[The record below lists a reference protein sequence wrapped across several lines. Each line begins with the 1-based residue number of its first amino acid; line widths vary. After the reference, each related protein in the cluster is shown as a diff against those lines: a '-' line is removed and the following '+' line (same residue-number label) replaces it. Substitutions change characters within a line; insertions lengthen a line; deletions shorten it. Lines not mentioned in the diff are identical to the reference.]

1 MGILGKVGQILSR
14 AEMQLQSTVIHLAQK
29 RAFGLKGKEFLSD
42 VMITFGQYLTVRNIR
57 DSKRVIRNFI
67 SIQKT

>member
-14 AEMQLQSTVIHLAQK
+14 AEMQLQSTVI